1 MNIIIAVTGC
11 INKENPIMNTIGLDI
26 SQKTIDAT
34 LHKTDGSTYHTKVG
48 NNREGLKA
56 LEGWIKANKVRKCVI
71 GMEAT
76 GIYYED
82 AAEQLSETHTVYVI
96 NPLKIKDYGKSQF
109 NRTKTDKADSNLIA
123 EYTKRHADK
132 IIPYSKPKNR
142 YLQKLINLKQQLK
155 DHQKQIKNR
164 LHSSDDEMIQAIHQD
179 LIQTYQEKI
188 DQTQAAIE
196 VQIKEQAEIDG
207 HYRNLQT
214 IAGIGKD
221 TAAILYAQLT
231 DKTFQTANQFVSYA
245 GLSPRTE
252 QSGTSVNKKGRL
264 SRYGHRRVKRSL
276 YMPAL
281 VAYRTGAFPQL
292 VRNLTNAGKPKMVI
306 IVAIMRKLA
315 KIAYYI
321 VKTGKPYDSTRHKA
335 A

>member
-1 MNIIIAVTGC
+1 
-11 INKENPIMNTIGLDI
+11 MNTIGLDI

-34 LHKTDGSTYHTKVG
+34 LHKTDGSTYYTKVG
-48 NNREGLKA
+48 NNRAGLKA
-56 LEGWIKANKVRKCVI
+56 LEDWIKAKKVRKCVI

-76 GIYYED
+76 GIYYEA
-82 AAEQLSETHTVYVI
+82 AAEKLSETHTVYVI

-179 LIQTYQEKI
+179 LIQAYQEKI
-188 DQTQAAIE
+188 DQTQTAIDA
-196 VQIKEQAEIDG
+196 QIKAQADDG
-207 HYRNLQT
+207 HYQNLQT
-214 IAGIGKD
+214 IVGIGKD

-245 GLSPRTE
+245 GLSPQTE
-252 QSGTSVNKKGRL
+252 QSGTSVNKRGRL

-315 KIAYYI
+315 KLAYYI

-335 A
+335 TQA